1 MTEKNFSNYIK
12 SSLPKECFIHKIEN
26 GLNSSGFPDLY
37 ILYKSI
43 PLLIELKTTIKRN
56 RIIKE
61 DILFKLEKSQ
71 IAWHLKYNKFN
82 GVSFILQQC
91 PLKHDLF
98 LFDGYSIAM
107 YQATKLNKPK
117 PIIESSL
124 LNCLNEA
131 RKIAINKML
140 LETSIN

>member
-12 SSLPKECFIHKIEN
+12 SSLPKDCFIHKIEN
-26 GLNSSGFPDLY
+26 GLNSSAGFPDLY

-71 IAWHLKYNKFN
+71 IAWHLKYNKFK
-82 GVSFILQQC
+82 GVSFILHQC
-91 PLKHDLF
+91 PSKRDLF

-140 LETSIN
+140 LAS